1 MCDIKTLLPLSFNL
15 WWKVKTNCIKRA
27 KESLTGSTQILN
39 CPTMHAIVIRKGK
52 ARRFPYVT
60 ANLCLQ
66 GAWLKTDMD
75 LIALPSWGNTANVV
89 ALLFFSVLFFY
100 SIHIPALLFYFSL
113 SLTHFFKPTLAE
125 ATVWAVNPLPE
136 RQLNSIIR
144 RANNLTELIVHY
156 IPSQMADG
164 ERIMFGIA
172 LKTGI
177 EHMLNMTRSCS

>member
-1 MCDIKTLLPLSFNL
+1 
-15 WWKVKTNCIKRA
+15 
-27 KESLTGSTQILN
+27 
-39 CPTMHAIVIRKGK
+39 MHAFVIRKGK

-60 ANLCLQ
+60 ANLCPQ

-89 ALLFFSVLFFY
+89 ALLFFFCAFFLF
-100 SIHIPALLFYFSL
+100 HPHPRPPLLLL
-113 SLTHFFKPTLAE
+113 SLTHFFKPALAE